1 MHLLINAPA
10 PPIAPKYIA
19 LFLFIEVYRYYIS
32 KNKKDFWCDMCFI
45 FMFSGALCSLIDKV
59 FYGGSLDFIGIGD
72 LFIADIK
79 DIYIN
84 LGILFFIALMLNS
97 GALTSEDSSS
107 FKEDIQSIKRF
118 FNFIKSDIKT
128 VFKNKKDL

>member
-1 MHLLINAPA
+1 
-10 PPIAPKYIA
+10 
-19 LFLFIEVYRYYIS
+19 
-32 KNKKDFWCDMCFI
+32 
-45 FMFSGALCSLIDKV
+45 
-59 FYGGSLDFIGIGD
+59 
-72 LFIADIK
+72 
-79 DIYIN
+79 
-84 LGILFFIALMLNS
+84 MLNS